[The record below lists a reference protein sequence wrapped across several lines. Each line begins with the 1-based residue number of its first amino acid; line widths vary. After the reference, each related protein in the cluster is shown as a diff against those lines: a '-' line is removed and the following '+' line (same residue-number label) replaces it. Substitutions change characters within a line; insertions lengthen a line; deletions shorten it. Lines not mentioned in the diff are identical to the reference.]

1 MYSRHDC
8 LFQDGTEDGAKAWC
22 LLQQCFAN
30 VEKPAVVSL
39 VRQMSRLLL
48 GQEEKIHEYYIRSQ
62 ELMSRLA
69 EAGQKMS
76 EALFN
81 VLVISGLPEKYE
93 HFIVQES
100 LNSASRFI
108 EPDYKITRTVVYKEN
123 NRR

>member
-62 ELMSRLA
+62 ELMSRPRLA
-69 EAGQKMS
+69 KSTSKSPEFAIHTGQ
-76 EALFN
+76 
-81 VLVISGLPEKYE
+81 
-93 HFIVQES
+93 Q
-100 LNSASRFI
+100 
-108 EPDYKITRTVVYKEN
+108 ITN
-123 NRR
+123 